1 MKDKKVKTQPINK
14 TQLRREPVTRRKLGE
29 ILVETGLISSEKLAE
44 GLEAQSRR
52 ALSRLRS
59 WQRVSRRRKVR
70 ASDWARY

>member
-44 GLEAQSRR
+44 GLEAQ
-52 ALSRLRS
+52 
-59 WQRVSRRRKVR
+59 
-70 ASDWARY
+70 